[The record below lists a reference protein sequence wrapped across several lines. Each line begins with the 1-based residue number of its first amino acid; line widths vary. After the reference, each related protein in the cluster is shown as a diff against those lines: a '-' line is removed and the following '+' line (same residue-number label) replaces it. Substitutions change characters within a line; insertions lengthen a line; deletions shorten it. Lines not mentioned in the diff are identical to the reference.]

1 MSTSEPTIDQAH
13 EASASVDEARS
24 LADLGGKAC
33 EAYDRPDLGKRVEAA
48 AQRLD
53 DPSTRV
59 LVVGEFKQGKSS
71 LVNAL
76 LNASI
81 CPVDDDIATCVP
93 TAVGYAD
100 DPAALAVYEPE
111 DDDAEPATEPVDPD
125 QLTDYV
131 SEWGNPA
138 NERRLRMVEVGLPRR
153 LLGSGLTLVDTPG
166 VGGLGSVHGAL
177 TVGALPSADAVLLVT
192 DASQELTEP
201 ELRFLKSARELCP
214 TVACALTK
222 TDLYPEWRK
231 VLKLD
236 RGHLDEHG
244 FGEVEIMPVSSM
256 LRVHALRTEDR
267 SLNEESGFARLV
279 GFLRDGVIDAAEQLS
294 VRTAAN
300 AVLQVGRHLRVQF
313 ETEREALGDPEAA
326 ARLERELEEAQ
337 ERAERLKSESARWQ
351 TTLNDG
357 VADLNS
363 DIDHDLRGR
372 TRQIIQDAELRI
384 DDGDPAEWWEEF
396 DTWLRQRLGEE
407 VVENYTYLTRRADE
421 LAETVAEHF
430 AAAEEDVEVGVE
442 APAPVEMLQQ
452 LPAPEP
458 DMPGVS
464 HGMKAKAAGAA
475 NKGFGAIRGAYGGMF
490 MFRTLGG
497 MIGLG
502 AMNPAVLGLTLLMG
516 RKSMRDQ
523 RNQELQK
530 RRQQAKGAVRKFV
543 DEANFQVGKDSRDTL
558 RRVQRQLRDGFTERA
573 EEIQRTVSERLS
585 ATQQAVQSEQ
595 SNREQRLKDVD
606 AELERLGKLV
616 GRAEALAPDLAARA
630 AGEAPA

>member
-1 MSTSEPTIDQAH
+1 MSTGEPTIDQTH
-13 EASASVDEARS
+13 EESAKIDEARG
-24 LADLGGKAC
+24 LIDLGRKAC
-33 EAYDRPDLGKRVEAA
+33 EAYERPDLARRVDAA

-53 DPSTRV
+53 DPRTRV

-93 TAVGYAD
+93 TAVEYAD
-100 DPAALAVYEPE
+100 EPVALAVHEPE
-111 DDDAEPATEPVDPD
+111 DDDADPPTEAVDPD
-125 QLTDYV
+125 RLSDHV
-131 SEWGNPA
+131 SEWGNPD

-153 LLGSGLTLVDTPG
+153 LLQSGLTLVDTPG

-177 TVGALPSADAVLLVT
+177 TVGVLPSADAVLLVT

-214 TVACALTK
+214 TVACVLTK

-231 VLKLD
+231 VEKLD
-236 RGHLDEHG
+236 REHLDEHG
-244 FGEVEIMPVSSM
+244 FEEVEIMPVSSM
-256 LRVHALRTEDR
+256 LRTHALRTEDR
-267 SLNEESGFARLV
+267 ALNEESGFARLV
-279 GFLRDGVIDAAEQLS
+279 GFLRDGVIGAAEQLS

-300 AVLQVGRHLRVQF
+300 AVLQVGRHLRTQF
-313 ETEREALGDPEAA
+313 ETEREALSDPEAA

-337 ERAERLKSESARWQ
+337 DRAERLKSESARWQ

-363 DIDHDLRGR
+363 DVDHDLRGR
-372 TRQIIQDAELRI
+372 TRQIVQDAEIRI

-396 DTWLRQRLGEE
+396 DTWLPPSF
-407 VVENYTYLTRRADE
+407 ENYTYLTRRADE

-442 APAPVEMLQQ
+442 APPPVEMLQQ

-458 DMPGVS
+458 DMPGANKGVK
-464 HGMKAKAAGAA
+464 GKAAGAA

-516 RKSMRDQ
+516 RKSYRDQ

-530 RRQQAKGAVRKFV
+530 RQQQAKGAVRKFV

-573 EEIQRTVSERLS
+573 EEIQRTVSERLQ

-595 SNREQRLKDVD
+595 GNREQRLKDVE
-606 AELERLGKLV
+606 AELERLDKFI
-616 GRAEALAPDLAARA
+616 GRAEQLAPDVAART
-630 AGEAPA
+630 AGEDTR